1 MKDTLRVGI
10 IGTGVMGQD
19 HARNLAGGVGAAK
32 VVALA
37 DVNQPVTQAL
47 ADELGGAAVFTD
59 GKELIQSGLVDS
71 VIIAAPDRF
80 HADLTIACLDQ
91 RLPVLVEKPLAPTI
105 AEASTV
111 LDRCRE
117 VATPL
122 VTVGFM
128 RRFDP
133 GYRALKQRLAEGV
146 DGKLLMTHSIHRNV
160 EAYPGGNSAATI
172 SNSAIHEI
180 DILPWLSGS
189 PIVEVLW
196 SGGLSTSLLPDRHD
210 PKLVLLRDASGVLHS
225 VEVMVHARYGYD
237 VRCEVVCEQA
247 CVELPRV
254 PSLVEGDSLEVNA
267 NLGRS
272 VSYPAD
278 WRPRFAAAYRAEL
291 SAWVTAT
298 CEGRLPEGAATVEE
312 ALRATVVAESLITS
326 MQHGSWVKVP
336 A

>member
-10 IGTGVMGQD
+10 VGTGVMGQD
-19 HARNLAGGVGAAK
+19 HARNLAGGVAGAE

-37 DVNQPVTQAL
+37 DINQPVTQAL
-47 ADELGGAAVFTD
+47 ADELGGAAVFAD
-59 GKELIQSGLVDS
+59 GTEMIRSGLVDA

-91 RLPVLVEKPLAPTI
+91 DLPVLVEKPLAPTI
-105 AEASTV
+105 AEATEV
-111 LDRCRE
+111 VERCRQ
-117 VATPL
+117 ASQPL

-133 GYRALKQRLAEGV
+133 GYRALKERLAQGT

-160 EAYPGGNSAATI
+160 EAYPGGNSAMTV

-180 DILPWLSGS
+180 DILPWLSGN

-196 SGGLSTSLLPDRHD
+196 SAGLPTSLLADRHD
-210 PKLVLLRDASGVLHS
+210 PQMLLLRDAAGVLHT
-225 VEVMVHARYGYD
+225 VEVMVHAQYGYD
-237 VRCEVVCEQA
+237 VRCEAVCERA
-247 CVELPRV
+247 CVELPNV
-254 PSLVEGDSLEVNA
+254 PALVEGDPLV
-267 NLGRS
+267 
-272 VSYPAD
+272 VSSALSRAAAYPAD

-291 SAWVTAT
+291 TAWVNAT
-298 CEGRLPEGAATVEE
+298 REGRLPEGAATVEE
-312 ALRATVVAESLITS
+312 ALRATVVAESLVTS
-326 MQHGSWVKVP
+326 MQDGGWVSIP